1 MLTKPAVLL
10 QMNKERRVEITV
22 LPKIHSS
29 ICVFMKPW
37 VKIMKASFKFHLL
50 FVEQER
56 LLLLYMGGI
65 LNGVLMA

>member
-1 MLTKPAVLL
+1 
-10 QMNKERRVEITV
+10 
-22 LPKIHSS
+22 
-29 ICVFMKPW
+29 MKSW